1 MLLVGGGRVLVP
13 VSVNKVPNGVR
24 SLSVVTGLVP
34 EARVSVPD
42 KLDLVPGELQRVPEE
57 MVLVPEGT
65 RLVPKEM
72 LPVPGKMPFAPAYW
86 QNLHATLV

>member
-1 MLLVGGGRVLVP
+1 MPSRQTFVLTRLISVHSAILAIPCGMLLVGGGRVLVP

-57 MVLVPEGT
+57 MVL
-65 RLVPKEM
+65 RL
-72 LPVPGKMPFAPAYW
+72 
-86 QNLHATLV
+86 